1 MGWVEVMKTITISN
15 NINYKEIKESAYDFL
30 DKYSNGRLPIN
41 LLDII
46 NKIDNLHL
54 MKYTRFAHDRK
65 LKLKEVC
72 ELLQSEDGALWYQT
86 VTDTYI
92 LLYNDTVTN
101 KERIRFTIAHE
112 LGHYVL
118 KHNEKTEKTI
128 LSRYNLTED
137 EYNTFEKEANFF
149 AKHLLVPFPV
159 LGNYNMFFH
168 RMDAR
173 FIRTVFQVS
182 YSVASY
188 VIDNLRSMSSFGL
201 VKDGH
206 NVECRFAKYIDTS
219 QSTRICQTCYSKI
232 NRKSNYCH
240 ICSAEQHKGSSTLD
254 AYLDNRE
261 REEERMRYYKY
272 ALDEDGFPNSCP
284 RCENEEL
291 NGCIFCNVCGIYIRN
306 ICLGDCGDNYDA
318 WGHLIPIQ
326 DQLEKGCGKS
336 LAGNSRYCPDC
347 GGKSSY
353 FFQGLLKNWDIEKK
367 ESEELPF

>member
-1 MGWVEVMKTITISN
+1 MEVATTSTISN

-30 DKYSNGRLPIN
+30 DRYSNGRLPIN

-46 NKIDNLHL
+46 NKIENLHL
-54 MKYTRFAHDRK
+54 IKYTRFAHDRK

-86 VTDTYI
+86 ATDTYI
-92 LLYNDTVTN
+92 LLYNDTITN

-137 EYNTFEKEANFF
+137 EYNAFEKEANFF
-149 AKHLLVPFPV
+149 AKHLLVPFPL
-159 LGNYNMFFH
+159 LGNYVQFFH
-168 RMDAR
+168 EMDTT
-173 FIRTVFQVS
+173 FIQSVFDVS
-182 YSVASY
+182 YSVASF
-188 VIDNLRSMSSFGL
+188 VIKNLRTMQSIGL
-201 VKDGH
+201 VKEGH
-206 NVECRFAKYIDTS
+206 YVEEQFTTYITTT
-219 QSTRICQTCYSKI
+219 QSTRICKSCSSKI
-232 NRKSNYCH
+232 NRYSNYCH
-240 ICSAEQHKGSSTLD
+240 ICSMEQYQGVTTLE

-261 REEERMRYYKY
+261 REKERMRYYKY
-272 ALDEDGFPNSCP
+272 ILDENGFPNSCP

-291 NGCIFCNVCGIYIRN
+291 NGCVFCNVCGVYVRN
-306 ICLGDCGDNYDA
+306 ICLGDCGDNYDV
-318 WGHLIPIQ
+318 WGHSIPIQ

-353 FFQGLLKNWDIEKK
+353 FFQGLLKAWDIEKI

>member
-1 MGWVEVMKTITISN
+1 MCWVEVTKTSTISN

-30 DKYSNGRLPIN
+30 DRYSNGRLPIN

-46 NKIDNLHL
+46 NKIENLHL
-54 MKYTRFAHDRK
+54 IKYTRFAHDRK

-92 LLYNDTVTN
+92 LLYNDTITN

-159 LGNYNMFFH
+159 LGNYSLFFH
-168 RMDAR
+168 QMDDR
-173 FIRTVFQVS
+173 FIRTVFRVS
-182 YSVASY
+182 YSVANY
-188 VIDNLRSMSSFGL
+188 VIGNLKSMSSFGL
-201 VKDGH
+201 VKEGH
-206 NVECRFAKYIDTS
+206 NVERRFAKYIDTS

-232 NRKSNYCH
+232 NRNSNYCH
-240 ICSAEQHKGSSTLD
+240 VCSAEQHKGSSTLD

-261 REEERMRYYKY
+261 REKERMRYYKY
-272 ALDEDGFPNSCP
+272 VLDENGFPNSCP
-284 RCENEEL
+284 RCGNEEL
-291 NGCIFCNVCGIYIRN
+291 NGCVFCNVCGIYVRN
-306 ICLGDCGDNYDA
+306 ICLGDCGDNYDV
-318 WGHLIPIQ
+318 WGHSIPIQ

-353 FFQGLLKNWDIEKK
+353 FFQGLLKAWDIEKM